1 MTKTEVL
8 NLEGIR
14 ASLERDSGLWTP
26 GDVGH
31 ISETALVLEFR
42 REAQVALPLASMREV
57 VLAGGGLSSPFH
69 VSARVVGR
77 TEFESKSRYEFH
89 MLSEEGSALV
99 GMINR
104 RMAERIKPSDD
115 EPIRVQLLFDKVGV
129 GEQVVLVSARDIS
142 ITGIGVLADE
152 EIEAELYGTDTVG
165 LRIQLSTHDQFFNL
179 TARVRNRS
187 LLGREIVYG
196 LMFEGPSRADLAA
209 AEELIQAY
217 GKARALQIRAARKL
231 PRR

>member
-1 MTKTEVL
+1 MSTEVL
-8 NLEGIR
+8 NLDGIR

-57 VLAGGGLSSPFH
+57 VLAGGGVASPFH
-69 VSARVVGR
+69 VSARVIGR

-89 MLSEEGSALV
+89 MLSEEGKELV

-115 EPIRVQLLFDKVGV
+115 EPIRVQMLFDKVGV
-129 GEQVVLVSARDIS
+129 GEQVVLVNARDVS
-142 ITGIGVLADE
+142 ITGIGVMASE
-152 EIEAELYGTDTVG
+152 EIEEELYGTDTVR
-165 LRIQLSTHDQFFNL
+165 LRIQLPSLDEFFQIS
-179 TARVRNRS
+179 ARVRNRS
-187 LLGREIVYG
+187 LIGREIVYG
-196 LMFEGPSRADLAA
+196 LMFEGPSREELKA
-209 AEELIQAY
+209 AEANIQAY
-217 GKARALQIRAARKL
+217 GKARALQVRASRKL